1 MTEQAR
7 YYKPTKLD
15 YLYDAATFIN
25 DKVKLIKIIN
35 KMSPHQIRAVFDE
48 FEDPYNSFNYD
59 REYSDYY
66 WSELR
71 YAVSNDYR
79 VLTDC
84 WWMR

>member
-1 MTEQAR
+1 MTEPAT
-7 YYKPTKLD
+7 YYKPSKLD

-25 DKVKLIKIIN
+25 DEVKLVQIIN
-35 KMSPHQIRAVFDE
+35 KMEKYQIRAVYDE
-48 FEDPYNSFNYD
+48 FEDPYSSFNYD

>member
-25 DKVKLIKIIN
+25 DQVKLQKIIN
-35 KMSPHQIRAVFDE
+35 KMKPHQIRAVFDE
-48 FEDPYNSFNYD
+48 FEDPYSSFNYD

-66 WSELR
+66 WSR
-71 YAVSNDYR
+71 FKKAVVEARPDII
-79 VLTDC
+79 L
-84 WWMR
+84 M